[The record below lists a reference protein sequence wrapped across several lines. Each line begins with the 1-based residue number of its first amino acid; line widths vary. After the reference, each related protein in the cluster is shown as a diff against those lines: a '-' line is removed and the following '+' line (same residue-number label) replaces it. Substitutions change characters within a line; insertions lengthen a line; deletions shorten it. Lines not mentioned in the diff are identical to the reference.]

1 MALQT
6 RHYRMTIFLL
16 AASVAVGLGVRLAA
30 AQSGAPGLR
39 LYVFECGTLIGN
51 YPETYNLTR
60 QEVKNTN
67 MAVPCYLVVHPRGT
81 LLFDAGLPDSMLGRP
96 FNETTLNG
104 QPNPPSTAN
113 FVLVLKTLKSQLAE
127 IGYTPDKIDY
137 LAISH
142 SHRDHVGNANDFA
155 GSTWLVQK
163 AEYDFM
169 FEPNQ
174 PPEQFNPNYQAL
186 RNSKKQMLE
195 GDHDVFGDG
204 TVVLKYTPGHTPGH
218 QSLYVKLPKTGGV
231 VLSGDLYH
239 HPEERTLNRMPER
252 EKTLATPASRAALE
266 TFLKEVNAEL
276 WIEHDITASS
286 KRKKSPA
293 YYE

>member
-6 RHYRMTIFLL
+6 RHYRMTTFFL
-16 AASVAVGLGVRLAA
+16 AASIAAGLGTHLAA
-30 AQSGAPGLR
+30 AQGAPGLR

-67 MAVPCYLVVHPRGT
+67 MSVPCYLVVHPRGT
-81 LLFDAGLPDSMLGRP
+81 LLFDTGLPDSMLGRP

-104 QPNPPSTAN
+104 QPNPPSTTN

-127 IGYTPDKIDY
+127 IGFTPDKIDY
-137 LAISH
+137 LALSH
-142 SHRDHVGNANDFA
+142 SHRDHAGNANDFA
-155 GSTWLVQK
+155 GSTWLAQK
-163 AEYDFM
+163 AEYEFM
-169 FEPNQ
+169 FDPNQ

-186 RNSKKQMLE
+186 RNSKKLMLE

-239 HPEERTLNRMPER
+239 HPEERTLNRMPDR